1 MNPDRFFKQMERRT
15 ERELYRRSFRA
26 VTESQDSMFKKF
38 ENNKREKF
46 KQGVAREVKWFFL
59 SLLLSPVMAFIFYY
73 LFANLIPNQ
82 MVDLALYFDGIE
94 TLFFVI
100 VGFCFLCIYLA
111 RIMVWALKR

>member
-46 KQGVAREVKWFFL
+46 KRGVAREVKWFFFAIL
-59 SLLLSPVMAFIFYY
+59 ISPLMAFVFYY

-94 TLFFVI
+94 TLFLAI